1 MLLLC
6 TVALAAFP
14 EDPSL
19 SAMTEHD
26 GVRVVDSGML
36 NAEYTQLV
44 AEIGTVVANQAVL
57 PASTTGTYGFEFSA
71 TTTFVITDGRSRDGA
86 EIGANGQQIS
96 PWDRAVPDEDAEPY
110 LFVPTFHARKGLPLS
125 TEIGGSV
132 GWVGL
137 TRTGMASIYGRVAI
151 VEGYKPIPDITLQ
164 LGYAGYLG
172 NEELELGVVDMG
184 VTIGTQL
191 PIGAAPKLNT
201 GRFEPWANFT
211 LLRVSAVP
219 TADVATLEA
228 LAAQSFRGSD
238 PNGSKPIAIP
248 RIAGGF
254 QITSGN
260 VHFRLSASWA
270 WKTLPAATAGMGFTF

>member
-1 MLLLC
+1 MLTLC
-6 TVALAAFP
+6 TVALAAYP

-19 SAMTEHD
+19 SAMTEHE
-26 GVRVVDSGML
+26 GVRIVDSDLL

-44 AEIGTVVANQAVL
+44 AELGTTVANQAVL

-71 TTTFVITDGRSRDGA
+71 TTTFVITDGRARSGPTNA
-86 EIGANGQQIS
+86 AGQPIS
-96 PWDRAVPDEDAEPY
+96 PWDRAVDDEDAEPY

-125 TEIGGSV
+125 TEVGGSV

-137 TRTGMASIYGRVAI
+137 TRTGTASIYGRVAI
-151 VEGYKPIPDITLQ
+151 VEGYKPIPDLTLQ
-164 LGYAGYLG
+164 IGYAGYIG
-172 NEELELGVVDMG
+172 NEELELGVMDMG

-211 LLRVSAVP
+211 LLRVSAQP
-219 TADVATLEA
+219 TADISTLEA

-248 RIAGGF
+248 RIAAGF

-260 VHFRLSASWA
+260 VHFRLAGSWA
-270 WKTLPAATAGMGFTF
+270 WKTLPTATAGMGFTF